1 MKTMK
6 RFAYVGAIALL
17 SVFGFSA
24 CSSNDDALVD
34 NNPTYNPQT
43 GEVNVNFVFNVST
56 SNGMRMSAANTQATE
71 STPFRG
77 ITNAYLGTFT
87 QGEDNLSLTKNVA
100 AAQADKLHYLNTVIA
115 AGKLNPT
122 SPDVVSDITE
132 SRRVL
137 QLSLASGTNTLLFW
151 GKAIK
156 TGDDQSQGR
165 ITMNVADK
173 PSETTFSM
181 CKIVP
186 VTAYPEASGIY
197 KDKLTQYQNLI
208 ANVLNIIVNS
218 GIKDKPV
225 SFGTTERTVTLNWKD
240 YVTVTGDPGSYVLS
254 IPTKSPVDNTK
265 DLTMLGNRLATSF
278 KSLNTIHA
286 NELRAGYGLAVSEMM
301 KDLMG
306 NISQVVG
313 STPLNFEEAVTIE
326 VAKAIK
332 ENVEK
337 FFNSASAEY
346 TWLSTAEVKAACSL
360 IDSQMNLIDDASD
373 LMKFPGD
380 FKLPLGSVI
389 LRLAITGS
397 EPNYQYTYSYANTV
411 ETYAM
416 GGSTTAETA
425 FNPDNYM
432 FPAELCYFGNSPI
445 RVTNDTKVAGDYPD
459 GVTAWDTEGSWTGWT
474 NGHVTSSTRSVAMRH
489 NINYGTALLKSTVRY
504 GAQVLSDNNH
514 ALQAQWNPGTDEP
527 DNTIDVTDRDDAFVL
542 TGILVGGQNP
552 EVGWNYIATATSEG
566 FGSMVYDKATSIKG
580 ESSIDYVEVTR
591 AIGESGGNVSAPVYT
606 MLWDNWDNS
615 LEGQKQRDVYVALE
629 FQNRSK
635 DFFGENNLIRNRT
648 TFYLIGKLDPNQMPK
663 GFSGY
668 TQEQYNSDLSLGIT
682 WPANY
687 ALPPYDDDGNTIKQR
702 RVFMQDYVTEA
713 SFVIGAESLKH
724 ALVSVPDLRSGQIAL
739 GLSVDLNWRTGIN
752 FGDVVL
758 GQ

>member
-1 MKTMK
+1 MKKMK

-17 SVFGFSA
+17 SVLGFSA

-71 STPFRG
+71 SSAFRG
-77 ITNAYLGTFT
+77 ITNAHLGTFT
-87 QGEDNLSLTKNVA
+87 LNGDNRYLYSSDDEAKA
-100 AAQADKLHYLNTVIA
+100 ADKLHYLNTVIGN
-115 AGKLNPT
+115 GKLNPNAT
-122 SPDVVSDITE
+122 ETDVANDITK

-156 TGDDQSQGR
+156 DGDDAAQGR
-165 ITMNVADK
+165 ITMNIAEK

-186 VTAYPEASGIY
+186 DDAYAEAPGIY
-197 KDKLTQYQNLI
+197 KTKFVQYQNLI

-225 SFGTTERTVTLNWKD
+225 TFGTTAKTVTLNWKD
-240 YVTVTGDPGSYVLS
+240 YVTVSGEPGSYVLK
-254 IPTKSPVDNTK
+254 IPTMSPVDNTK
-265 DLTMLGNRLATSF
+265 ELTLLDERLATSF
-278 KSLNTIHA
+278 KSLNTIHV
-286 NELRAGYGLAVSEMM
+286 NELRAGYGLAISEMM

-306 NISQVVG
+306 NINQVVEA
-313 STPLNFEEAVTIE
+313 TPLNFEEAVTIE

-337 FFNSASAEY
+337 FFNSASYNYVWNDTEVVK
-346 TWLSTAEVKAACSL
+346 TASSL
-360 IDSQMNLIDDASD
+360 VTEKKELIDDNSD
-373 LMKFPGD
+373 LMEFPSD

-389 LRLAITGS
+389 LRLDITADGAS
-397 EPNYQYTYSYANTV
+397 YKYTYSYANNV

-416 GGSTTAETA
+416 GGSTTAESA

-445 RVTNDTKVAGDYPD
+445 RVTNQDKVANDYPD
-459 GVTAWDTEGSWTGWT
+459 GASNWDNDAWTGWSD
-474 NGHVTSSTRSVAMRH
+474 GHVTSSTRSVAMRH

-504 GAQVLSDNNH
+504 GADKLSDHNN
-514 ALQAQWNPGTDEP
+514 ALQAQWNPGTNEP
-527 DNTIDVTDRDDAFVL
+527 DNVIDVTGRNDAFVL
-542 TGILVGGQNP
+542 TGVLVGGQNP
-552 EVGWNYIATATSEG
+552 EVGWNYIAKTNATG
-566 FGSMVYDKATSIKG
+566 FGSMVYDK
-580 ESSIDYVEVTR
+580 VP
-591 AIGESGGNVSAPVYT
+591 SGSGVIPGAMGADGGDASQPVYT
-606 MLWDNWDNS
+606 LLWDNWDKDLKGN
-615 LEGQKQRDVYVALE
+615 KQRDVYVALE
-629 FQNRSK
+629 FVNKSSN
-635 DFFGENNLIRNRT
+635 FFGENNLIRNNT
-648 TFYLIGKLDPNQMPK
+648 TFYLIGKLDPNKMPK
-663 GFSGY
+663 GLAGVE
-668 TQEQYNSDLSLGIT
+668 QEQYNNNLSLGIT
-682 WPANY
+682 WPEKY
-687 ALPPYDDDGNTIKQR
+687 ALPPYDDAGNTIKER

-724 ALVSVPDLRSGQIAL
+724 ALVTVPDLRSGQIAL
-739 GLSVDLNWRTGIN
+739 GLSVDLQWRTGIN

>member
-17 SVFGFSA
+17 SVLGFSA

-34 NNPTYNPQT
+34 NNPTYNPQS

-56 SNGMRMSAANTQATE
+56 SNGMRMTAANTQATE

-87 QGEDNLSLTKNVA
+87 LNSDNKYLYNLTTQSTTSESVT
-100 AAQADKLHYLNTVIA
+100 ADKLHYLNTVIG
-115 AGKLNPT
+115 AGKLAANADGT
-122 SPDVVSDITE
+122 NDVTK

-156 TGDDQSQGR
+156 DGDDAAQGR
-165 ITMNVADK
+165 ITMNIAEK

-186 VTAYPEASGIY
+186 NAAYAEAPGIY
-197 KDKLTQYQNLI
+197 KEKFEQYQNLI

-225 SFGTTERTVTLNWKD
+225 SFGTTARTVTLNWKD
-240 YVTVTGDPGSYVLS
+240 YVTVTGEPGSYVLS
-254 IPTKSPVDNTK
+254 VPTNSPVDATK
-265 DLTMLGNRLATSF
+265 ELTLLDERLATSF
-278 KSLNTIHA
+278 KSLNTIHV

-306 NISQVVG
+306 NINQVVEA
-313 STPLNFEEAVTIE
+313 TPLNFEEAVTIE

-337 FFNSASAEY
+337 FFNSASYNYVWNDTEDVK
-346 TWLSTAEVKAACSL
+346 TASSLVTADKVL
-360 IDSQMNLIDDASD
+360 IDNSSD
-373 LMKFPGD
+373 LMEFPSD

-389 LRLAITGS
+389 LRLAITADGAS
-397 EPNYQYTYSYANTV
+397 YKYTYSYANNV

-445 RVTNDTKVAGDYPD
+445 RVTNQDKVANEYPD
-459 GVTAWDTEGSWTGWT
+459 GASNWDNDAWTGWSD
-474 NGHVTSSTRSVAMRH
+474 GHVTSSTRSVAMRH

-504 GAQVLSDNNH
+504 GADKLSDHNN
-514 ALQAQWNPGTDEP
+514 ALQALWNPGTNEP
-527 DNTIDVTDRDDAFVL
+527 DNVIDVTGRNDAFVL
-542 TGILVGGQNP
+542 TGVLVGGQNP
-552 EVGWNYIATATSEG
+552 EVGWNYIAKTNATG
-566 FGSMVYDKATSIKG
+566 FGSMVYDKVPSGSGVVPGAVG
-580 ESSIDYVEVTR
+580 ET
-591 AIGESGGNVSAPVYT
+591 GGDASQPVYT
-606 MLWDNWDNS
+606 LLWDNWDKDLKGN
-615 LEGQKQRDVYVALE
+615 KQRDVYVALE
-629 FQNRSK
+629 FVNKSSN
-635 DFFGENNLIRNRT
+635 FFGENNLIRNNT
-648 TFYLIGKLDPNQMPK
+648 TFYLIGKLDPNKMPK
-663 GFSGY
+663 GLTDV
-668 TQEQYNSDLSLGIT
+668 TQAQYEDDLSLGIT

-687 ALPPYDDDGNTIKQR
+687 ALPPYDADGNTIKER

-713 SFVIGAESLKH
+713 NFVIGAESLKH

>member
-1 MKTMK
+1 MKTKK

-17 SVFGFSA
+17 SVLGFSA

-34 NNPTYNPQT
+34 NNPTYNPQS

-56 SNGMRMSAANTQATE
+56 SNGMRMTAANTQATE

-87 QGEDNLSLTKNVA
+87 LNSDNKYLYNLTTQSTTSESVK
-100 AAQADKLHYLNTVIA
+100 ADKLHYLNTVIG
-115 AGKLNPT
+115 AGKLAANADGT
-122 SPDVVSDITE
+122 NDVTK

-156 TGDDQSQGR
+156 DGDDAAQGR
-165 ITMNVADK
+165 ITMNIADK

-186 VTAYPEASGIY
+186 NAAYAEAPGIY
-197 KDKLTQYQNLI
+197 KDKFVQYQNLI
-208 ANVLNIIVNS
+208 ANVLNTIVNS

-225 SFGTTERTVTLNWKD
+225 SFGSTARTVTLNWKD
-240 YVTVTGDPGSYVLS
+240 YVTVTGEPGSYVLS
-254 IPTKSPVDNTK
+254 IPTNSPVDATK
-265 DLTMLGNRLATSF
+265 ELTLLDERLATSF
-278 KSLNTIHA
+278 KSLNTIHV
-286 NELRAGYGLAVSEMM
+286 NELRAGYGLAISEMM

-306 NISQVVG
+306 NINQVVEA
-313 STPLNFEEAVTIE
+313 TPLNFEEAVTRE

-337 FFNSASAEY
+337 FFNSASYNYVWKETDVVKGASS
-346 TWLSTAEVKAACSL
+346 LVTADKV
-360 IDSQMNLIDDASD
+360 LIDDNSD
-373 LMKFPGD
+373 LMEFPSD

-389 LRLAITGS
+389 LRLAITADGAS
-397 EPNYQYTYSYANTV
+397 YKYTYSYANNV

-416 GGSTTAETA
+416 GGSTTAESA

-445 RVTNDTKVAGDYPD
+445 RVTNQDKVANDYPD
-459 GVTAWDTEGSWTGWT
+459 GASNWDNDAWTGWSD
-474 NGHVTSSTRSVAMRH
+474 GHVTSSTRSVAMRH

-504 GAQVLSDNNH
+504 GAPVLSDNNH
-514 ALQAQWNPGTDEP
+514 ALQAQWNPGTNEP
-527 DNTIDVTDRDDAFVL
+527 DNVIDVTNRDDAFIL

-552 EVGWNYIATATSEG
+552 EVGWNYIAKTNATG
-566 FGSMVYDKATSIKG
+566 FGSMVYDKVPSGSGVVPGAVG
-580 ESSIDYVEVTR
+580 ET
-591 AIGESGGNVSAPVYT
+591 GGNPSQPVYT
-606 MLWDNWDNS
+606 LLWDNWDNA
-615 LEGQKQRDVYVALE
+615 LKGQKQRDVYVALE
-629 FQNRSK
+629 FQNKSSN
-635 DFFGENNLIRNRT
+635 FFGENNLIRNNT
-648 TFYLIGKLDPNQMPK
+648 TFYLIGKLDPNKMPK
-663 GFSGY
+663 GFTGY
-668 TQEQYNSDLSLGIT
+668 TQEQYNNDRSLGIT
-682 WPANY
+682 WPEKY
-687 ALPPYDDDGNTIKQR
+687 ALPPYDAEYGNTIKER

-724 ALVSVPDLRSGQIAL
+724 ALVTVPDLRSGQIAL
-739 GLSVDLNWRTGIN
+739 GLSVDLQWRTGIN

>member
-1 MKTMK
+1 MK

-17 SVFGFSA
+17 SVLGFSA

-71 STPFRG
+71 SSAFRG
-77 ITNAYLGTFT
+77 ITNAHLGTFT
-87 QGEDNLSLTKNVA
+87 LGRDNEHLYSSDDEAKA
-100 AAQADKLHYLNTVIA
+100 ADKLHYLNTVIGN
-115 AGKLNPT
+115 GKLNPNAT
-122 SPDVVSDITE
+122 EDDVANNDVTK

-156 TGDDQSQGR
+156 DGDDAAQGR
-165 ITMNVADK
+165 ITMDIAEK

-186 VTAYPEASGIY
+186 VDAYAEAPGIY
-197 KDKLTQYQNLI
+197 KAKFEQYQNLI
-208 ANVLNIIVNS
+208 ANVMNTIVNS

-225 SFGTTERTVTLNWKD
+225 SFGSTARTVTLYWKD
-240 YVTVTGDPGSYVLS
+240 YVTVSGEAGSYVLS
-254 IPTKSPVDNTK
+254 IPTNSPVDATK
-265 DLTMLGNRLATSF
+265 ELTLLDERLATSF
-278 KSLNTIHA
+278 KSLNTIHV
-286 NELRAGYGLAVSEMM
+286 NELRAGYGLAISEMM

-306 NISQVVG
+306 NINQVVEA
-313 STPLNFEEAVTIE
+313 TPLNFEEAVTIE

-337 FFNSASAEY
+337 FFNSASYSYVWNDTED
-346 TWLSTAEVKAACSL
+346 VKAASSLVSSAKAL
-360 IDSQMNLIDDASD
+360 IDNSSD
-373 LMKFPGD
+373 LMEFPSD

-389 LRLAITGS
+389 LRLAITADGAS
-397 EPNYQYTYSYANTV
+397 YKYTYSYANNV

-416 GGSTTAETA
+416 GGSTDAA
-425 FNPDNYM
+425 SSFNPDNYM

-445 RVTNDTKVAGDYPD
+445 RVTNQDKVANDYPD
-459 GVTAWDTEGSWTGWT
+459 GASNWDNDAWTGWSD
-474 NGHVTSSTRSVAMRH
+474 GHVTSSTRSVAMRH

-504 GAQVLSDNNH
+504 GADKLSDHNH

-527 DNTIDVTDRDDAFVL
+527 DNVIDVTGRNDAFVL
-542 TGILVGGQNP
+542 TGVLVGGQNA
-552 EVGWNYIATATSEG
+552 EVGWNYIAKTNATG
-566 FGSMVYDKATSIKG
+566 FGSMVYDKVPSGSGVIPGAVG
-580 ESSIDYVEVTR
+580 ET
-591 AIGESGGNVSAPVYT
+591 GGDASQPVYT
-606 MLWDNWDNS
+606 LLWDNWDKDLKGN
-615 LEGQKQRDVYVALE
+615 KQRDVYVALE
-629 FQNRSK
+629 FVNKSSN
-635 DFFGENNLIRNRT
+635 FFGENNLIRNNT
-648 TFYLIGKLDPNQMPK
+648 TFYLIGKLDPNKMPK
-663 GFSGY
+663 GLTSV

-682 WPANY
+682 WPEKY
-687 ALPPYDDDGNTIKQR
+687 ALPPYDAAGNTIKER

-724 ALVSVPDLRSGQIAL
+724 ALVTVPDLRSGQIAL
-739 GLSVDLNWRTGIN
+739 GLSVDLQWRTGIN

>member
-1 MKTMK
+1 MK

-17 SVFGFSA
+17 SVLGFSA

-56 SNGMRMSAANTQATE
+56 SNGMRMTAANTQATE
-71 STPFRG
+71 SSAFRG
-77 ITNAYLGTFT
+77 ITNAHLGTFT
-87 QGEDNLSLTKNVA
+87 LGRDNEHLYSSADEAKA
-100 AAQADKLHYLNTVIA
+100 ADKLHYLNTVIGN
-115 AGKLNPT
+115 GKLNPNAT
-122 SPDVVSDITE
+122 EDDVANNDVTK

-156 TGDDQSQGR
+156 DGDDAAQGR
-165 ITMNVADK
+165 ITMNIAEK

-186 VTAYPEASGIY
+186 VDAYAEAPGIY
-197 KDKLTQYQNLI
+197 KAKFEQYQNLI
-208 ANVLNIIVNS
+208 ANVMNTIVNS

-225 SFGTTERTVTLNWKD
+225 SFGSTTRTVTLYWKD
-240 YVTVTGDPGSYVLS
+240 YVTVSGEAGSYVLS
-254 IPTKSPVDNTK
+254 IPTNSPVDATK
-265 DLTMLGNRLATSF
+265 ELTLLDERLAASF
-278 KSLNTIHA
+278 KSLNTIHV
-286 NELRAGYGLAVSEMM
+286 NELRAGYGLAISEMM

-306 NISQVVG
+306 NINQVVEA
-313 STPLNFEEAVTIE
+313 TPLNFEEAVTIE

-337 FFNSASAEY
+337 FFNSASYNYVWE
-346 TWLSTAEVKAACSL
+346 STNVVKDASSL
-360 IDSQMNLIDDASD
+360 VTADKALIDDNSN
-373 LMKFPGD
+373 LMEFPSD

-389 LRLAITGS
+389 LRLAITADGAS
-397 EPNYQYTYSYANTV
+397 YKYTYSYANNV

-416 GGSTTAETA
+416 GGSTTAENA

-445 RVTNDTKVAGDYPD
+445 RVTNQDKVANDYPD
-459 GVTAWDTEGSWTGWT
+459 GASNWDNDAWAGWSD
-474 NGHVTSSTRSVAMRH
+474 GHVTSSTRSVAMRH

-504 GAQVLSDNNH
+504 GADKLSDHNH

-527 DNTIDVTDRDDAFVL
+527 DNVIDVTGRDNAFVL
-542 TGILVGGQNP
+542 TGVLVGGQNP
-552 EVGWNYIATATSEG
+552 EVGWNYIAKTNATG
-566 FGSMVYDKATSIKG
+566 FGSMVYDKVPSGSGVIPGAVG
-580 ESSIDYVEVTR
+580 ET
-591 AIGESGGNVSAPVYT
+591 GGDASQPVYT
-606 MLWDNWDNS
+606 LLWDNWDKDLKGN
-615 LEGQKQRDVYVALE
+615 KQRDVYVALE
-629 FQNRSK
+629 FVNKSSN
-635 DFFGENNLIRNRT
+635 FFGENNLIRNNT
-648 TFYLIGKLDPNQMPK
+648 TFYLIGKLDPNKMPK
-663 GFSGY
+663 GLTGVE
-668 TQEQYNSDLSLGIT
+668 QEQYNNDLSLGIT
-682 WPANY
+682 WPEKY
-687 ALPPYDDDGNTIKQR
+687 ALPPYDADGNTIKQR

-724 ALVSVPDLRSGQIAL
+724 ALVTVPDLRSGQIAL
-739 GLSVDLNWRTGIN
+739 GLSVDLQWRTGIN

>member
-1 MKTMK
+1 MK

-17 SVFGFSA
+17 SVLGFSA

-71 STPFRG
+71 SSAFRG
-77 ITNAYLGTFT
+77 ITNAHLGTFT
-87 QGEDNLSLTKNVA
+87 LGRDNEHLYSSDDEAKA
-100 AAQADKLHYLNTVIA
+100 ADKLHYLNTVIGN
-115 AGKLNPT
+115 GKLNPNAT
-122 SPDVVSDITE
+122 EDDVANNDVTK

-156 TGDDQSQGR
+156 DGDDAAQGR
-165 ITMNVADK
+165 ITMDIAEK

-186 VTAYPEASGIY
+186 DAAYDEAPGIY
-197 KDKLTQYQNLI
+197 KTKFVQYQNLI
-208 ANVLNIIVNS
+208 ANVMNTIVNS

-225 SFGTTERTVTLNWKD
+225 SFGSTARTVTLYWKD
-240 YVTVTGDPGSYVLS
+240 YVTVSGEAGSYVLS
-254 IPTKSPVDNTK
+254 IPTNSPVDATK
-265 DLTMLGNRLATSF
+265 ELTLLDERLATSF
-278 KSLNTIHA
+278 KSLNTIHV
-286 NELRAGYGLAVSEMM
+286 NELRAGYGLAISEMM

-306 NISQVVG
+306 NINQVVEA
-313 STPLNFEEAVTIE
+313 TPLNFEEAVTIE

-337 FFNSASAEY
+337 FFNSASYNYVWNDTED
-346 TWLSTAEVKAACSL
+346 VKAASSL
-360 IDSQMNLIDDASD
+360 LVPDKQLIDDNSN
-373 LMKFPGD
+373 LMEFPSD

-389 LRLAITGS
+389 LRLAITADGAS
-397 EPNYQYTYSYANTV
+397 YKYTYSYANNV

-416 GGSTTAETA
+416 GGSTDAA
-425 FNPDNYM
+425 SSFNPDNYM

-445 RVTNDTKVAGDYPD
+445 RVTNQDKVANDYPD
-459 GVTAWDTEGSWTGWT
+459 GASNWDNDAWTGWSD
-474 NGHVTSSTRSVAMRH
+474 GHVTSSTRSVAMRH

-504 GAQVLSDNNH
+504 GADKLSDHNH

-527 DNTIDVTDRDDAFVL
+527 DNVIDVTGRNDAFVL
-542 TGILVGGQNP
+542 TGVLVGGQNA
-552 EVGWNYIATATSEG
+552 EVGWNYIAKTNATG
-566 FGSMVYDKATSIKG
+566 FGSMVYDKVPSGSGVIPGAVG
-580 ESSIDYVEVTR
+580 ET
-591 AIGESGGNVSAPVYT
+591 GGDASQPVYT
-606 MLWDNWDNS
+606 LLWDNWDKDLKGN
-615 LEGQKQRDVYVALE
+615 KQRDVYVALE
-629 FQNRSK
+629 FQNRSSN
-635 DFFGENNLIRNRT
+635 FFGENNLIRNNT
-648 TFYLIGKLDPNQMPK
+648 TFYLIGKLDPNKMPK
-663 GFSGY
+663 GLTGVE
-668 TQEQYNSDLSLGIT
+668 QEQYNNDLSLGIT
-682 WPANY
+682 WPEKY
-687 ALPPYDDDGNTIKQR
+687 ALPPYDADGNTIKQR

-739 GLSVDLNWRTGIN
+739 GLSVDLQWRTGIN

>member
-1 MKTMK
+1 MK

-17 SVFGFSA
+17 SVLGFSA

-71 STPFRG
+71 SSAFRG
-77 ITNAYLGTFT
+77 ITNAHLGTFT
-87 QGEDNLSLTKNVA
+87 LGRDNEHLYSSDDEAKA
-100 AAQADKLHYLNTVIA
+100 ADKLHYLNTVIGN
-115 AGKLNPT
+115 GKLNPNAT
-122 SPDVVSDITE
+122 EDDVANNDVTK

-156 TGDDQSQGR
+156 DGDDAAQGR
-165 ITMNVADK
+165 ITMDIAEK

-186 VTAYPEASGIY
+186 DAAYDEAPGIY
-197 KDKLTQYQNLI
+197 KTKFVQYQNLI
-208 ANVLNIIVNS
+208 ANVMNTIVNS

-225 SFGTTERTVTLNWKD
+225 SFGSTARTVTLYWKD
-240 YVTVTGDPGSYVLS
+240 YVTVSGEAGSYVLS
-254 IPTKSPVDNTK
+254 IPTNSPVDATK
-265 DLTMLGNRLATSF
+265 ELTLLDERLATSF
-278 KSLNTIHA
+278 KSLNTIHV
-286 NELRAGYGLAVSEMM
+286 NELRAGYGLAISEMM

-306 NISQVVG
+306 NINQVVEA
-313 STPLNFEEAVTIE
+313 TPLNFEEAVTIE

-332 ENVEK
+332 TNVEK
-337 FFNSASAEY
+337 FFNSASYNYVWNDTED
-346 TWLSTAEVKAACSL
+346 VKAASSLVSSAKPL
-360 IDSQMNLIDDASD
+360 IDNSSD
-373 LMKFPGD
+373 LMEFPSD

-389 LRLAITGS
+389 LRLAITADGAS
-397 EPNYQYTYSYANTV
+397 YKYTYSYANNV

-416 GGSTTAETA
+416 GGSTDAA
-425 FNPDNYM
+425 SSFNPDNYM

-445 RVTNDTKVAGDYPD
+445 RVTNQDKVANDYPD
-459 GVTAWDTEGSWTGWT
+459 GASNWDNDAWTGWSD
-474 NGHVTSSTRSVAMRH
+474 GHVTSSTRSVAMRH

-504 GAQVLSDNNH
+504 GADKLSDHNH

-527 DNTIDVTDRDDAFVL
+527 DNVIDVTGRNDAFVL
-542 TGILVGGQNP
+542 TGVLVGGQNA
-552 EVGWNYIATATSEG
+552 EVGWNYIAKTNATG
-566 FGSMVYDKATSIKG
+566 FGSMVYDKVPSGSGVIPGAVG
-580 ESSIDYVEVTR
+580 ET
-591 AIGESGGNVSAPVYT
+591 GGDASQPVYT
-606 MLWDNWDNS
+606 LLWDNWDKDLKGN
-615 LEGQKQRDVYVALE
+615 KQRDVYVALE
-629 FQNRSK
+629 FQNRSSN
-635 DFFGENNLIRNRT
+635 FFGENNLIRNNT
-648 TFYLIGKLDPNQMPK
+648 TFYLIGKLDPNKMPK
-663 GFSGY
+663 GLTSV
-668 TQEQYNSDLSLGIT
+668 TQEQYNNDLSLGIT
-682 WPANY
+682 WPEKY
-687 ALPPYDDDGNTIKQR
+687 ALPPYDAAGKTIKER

-739 GLSVDLNWRTGIN
+739 GLSVDLQWRTGIN

>member
-1 MKTMK
+1 MKKMK

-17 SVFGFSA
+17 SVLGFSA

-71 STPFRG
+71 SSAFRG
-77 ITNAYLGTFT
+77 ITNAHLGTFT
-87 QGEDNLSLTKNVA
+87 LGRDNEHLYSSDDEAKA
-100 AAQADKLHYLNTVIA
+100 ADKLHYLNTVIGN
-115 AGKLNPT
+115 GKLNPNAT
-122 SPDVVSDITE
+122 ETDVANDITK

-156 TGDDQSQGR
+156 DGDDAAQGR
-165 ITMNVADK
+165 ITMNIAEK

-186 VTAYPEASGIY
+186 DDAYAEAPGIY
-197 KDKLTQYQNLI
+197 KEKFVQYQNLI

-218 GIKDKPV
+218 GIENKPV
-225 SFGTTERTVTLNWKD
+225 SFGSTTKTVTLYWKD
-240 YVTVTGDPGSYVLS
+240 YVTVSGEENSRVLL
-254 IPTKSPVDNTK
+254 IPTNSPVDANK
-265 DLTMLGNRLATSF
+265 ELTLLDERLATSF
-278 KSLNTIHA
+278 KSLNTIHV
-286 NELRAGYGLAVSEMM
+286 NELRAGYGLAISEMM

-306 NISQVVG
+306 NINQVVEA
-313 STPLNFEEAVTIE
+313 TPLNFEEAVTIE

-337 FFNSASAEY
+337 FFNSASYSYVWNDTED
-346 TWLSTAEVKAACSL
+346 VKAASSLVSSAKAL
-360 IDSQMNLIDDASD
+360 IDNSSD
-373 LMKFPGD
+373 LMEFPSD

-389 LRLAITGS
+389 LRLAITADGAS
-397 EPNYQYTYSYANTV
+397 YKYTYSYANNV

-416 GGSTTAETA
+416 GGSTDAA
-425 FNPDNYM
+425 SSFNPDNYM

-445 RVTNDTKVAGDYPD
+445 RVTNQDKVANDYPD
-459 GVTAWDTEGSWTGWT
+459 GAGNWDNDAWTGWSD
-474 NGHVTSSTRSVAMRH
+474 GHVTSSTRSVAMRH

-504 GAQVLSDNNH
+504 GADKLSDHNH

-527 DNTIDVTDRDDAFVL
+527 DNVIDVTGRNDAFVL
-542 TGILVGGQNP
+542 TGVLVGGQNA
-552 EVGWNYIATATSEG
+552 EVGWNYIAKTNATG
-566 FGSMVYDKATSIKG
+566 FGSMVYDKVPSASGVIPG
-580 ESSIDYVEVTR
+580 
-591 AIGESGGNVSAPVYT
+591 AIGTDGGDASQPVYT
-606 MLWDNWDNS
+606 LLWDNWDKDLKGN
-615 LEGQKQRDVYVALE
+615 KQRDVYVALE
-629 FQNRSK
+629 FVNKSSN
-635 DFFGENNLIRNRT
+635 FFGENNLIRNNT
-648 TFYLIGKLDPNQMPK
+648 TFYLIGKLDPNKMPK
-663 GFSGY
+663 GLTGVE
-668 TQEQYNSDLSLGIT
+668 QEQYNNDLSLGIT
-682 WPANY
+682 WPEKY
-687 ALPPYDDDGNTIKQR
+687 ALPPYDNAGNTIKER

-739 GLSVDLNWRTGIN
+739 GLSVDLQWRTGIN

>member
-1 MKTMK
+1 MKKMK

-17 SVFGFSA
+17 SVLGFSA

-71 STPFRG
+71 SSTFRG
-77 ITNAYLGTFT
+77 ITNAHLGTFT
-87 QGEDNLSLTKNVA
+87 LGRDNEHLYSSADEAKA
-100 AAQADKLHYLNTVIA
+100 ADKLHYLNTVIGN
-115 AGKLNPT
+115 GKLNPNAT
-122 SPDVVSDITE
+122 ETDVANNDVTK

-156 TGDDQSQGR
+156 DGDDAAQGR
-165 ITMNVADK
+165 ITMNIAEK

-186 VTAYPEASGIY
+186 VDAYAEAPGIY
-197 KDKLTQYQNLI
+197 KAKFEQYQNLI
-208 ANVLNIIVNS
+208 ANVMNTIVNS
-218 GIKDKPV
+218 GIENKSV
-225 SFGTTERTVTLNWKD
+225 TFGSTTRTVTLYWKD
-240 YVTVTGDPGSYVLS
+240 YVTVSGEAGSYVLS
-254 IPTKSPVDNTK
+254 IPTNSPVDANK
-265 DLTMLGNRLATSF
+265 ELTLLDERLATSF
-278 KSLNTIHA
+278 KSLNTIHV
-286 NELRAGYGLAVSEMM
+286 NELRAGYGLAISEMM

-306 NISQVVG
+306 NINQVVE

-337 FFNSASAEY
+337 FFNSASYNYVWE
-346 TWLSTAEVKAACSL
+346 STNVVKDASSL
-360 IDSQMNLIDDASD
+360 VSSAKALIDDNSN
-373 LMKFPGD
+373 LMEFPSD

-389 LRLAITGS
+389 LRLAITADGAS
-397 EPNYQYTYSYANTV
+397 YKYTYSYANNV

-416 GGSTTAETA
+416 GGSTTAENA

-445 RVTNDTKVAGDYPD
+445 RVTNQDKVANDYPD
-459 GVTAWDTEGSWTGWT
+459 GASNWDNDAWAGWSD
-474 NGHVTSSTRSVAMRH
+474 GHVTSSTRSVAMRH

-504 GAQVLSDNNH
+504 GADKLSDHNH

-527 DNTIDVTDRDDAFVL
+527 DNVIDVTGRNDAFVL
-542 TGILVGGQNP
+542 TGVLVGGQNP
-552 EVGWNYIATATSEG
+552 EVGWNYIAKTNATG
-566 FGSMVYDKATSIKG
+566 FGSMVYDKVPSGSGVIPGAVG
-580 ESSIDYVEVTR
+580 ET
-591 AIGESGGNVSAPVYT
+591 GGDASQPVYT
-606 MLWDNWDNS
+606 LLWDNWDKDLKGN
-615 LEGQKQRDVYVALE
+615 KQRDVYVALE
-629 FQNRSK
+629 FQNRSSN
-635 DFFGENNLIRNRT
+635 FFGENNLIRNNT
-648 TFYLIGKLDPNQMPK
+648 TFYLIGKLDPNKMPK
-663 GFSGY
+663 GLTSV

-682 WPANY
+682 WPEKY
-687 ALPPYDDDGNTIKQR
+687 ALPPYDADADGKTIKER

-724 ALVSVPDLRSGQIAL
+724 ALVTVPDLRSGQIAL
-739 GLSVDLNWRTGIN
+739 GLSVDLQWRTGIN

>member
-1 MKTMK
+1 MKKMK

-17 SVFGFSA
+17 SVLGFSA

-56 SNGMRMSAANTQATE
+56 SNGMRMTAANTQATE
-71 STPFRG
+71 SSAFRG
-77 ITNAYLGTFT
+77 ITNAHLGTFT
-87 QGEDNLSLTKNVA
+87 LGRDNEHLYSSADEAKA
-100 AAQADKLHYLNTVIA
+100 ADKLHYLNTVIGN
-115 AGKLNPT
+115 GKLNPNAT
-122 SPDVVSDITE
+122 EDDVANNDVTK

-156 TGDDQSQGR
+156 DGDDAAQGR
-165 ITMNVADK
+165 ITMNIAEK

-186 VTAYPEASGIY
+186 VDAYAEAPGIY
-197 KDKLTQYQNLI
+197 KAKFEQYQNLI
-208 ANVLNIIVNS
+208 ANVMNTIVNS

-225 SFGTTERTVTLNWKD
+225 SFGSTTRTVTLYWKD
-240 YVTVTGDPGSYVLS
+240 YVTVSGEAGSYVLS
-254 IPTKSPVDNTK
+254 IPTNSPVDATK
-265 DLTMLGNRLATSF
+265 ELTLLDERLAASF
-278 KSLNTIHA
+278 KSLNTIHV
-286 NELRAGYGLAVSEMM
+286 NELRAGYGLAISEMM

-306 NISQVVG
+306 NINQVVEA
-313 STPLNFEEAVTIE
+313 TPLNFEEAVTIE

-337 FFNSASAEY
+337 FFNSASYNYVWE
-346 TWLSTAEVKAACSL
+346 STNVVKDASSL
-360 IDSQMNLIDDASD
+360 VTADKALIDDNSN
-373 LMKFPGD
+373 LMEFPSD

-389 LRLAITGS
+389 LRLAITADGAS
-397 EPNYQYTYSYANTV
+397 YKYTYSYANNV

-416 GGSTTAETA
+416 GGSTTAENA

-445 RVTNDTKVAGDYPD
+445 RVTNQDKVANDYPD
-459 GVTAWDTEGSWTGWT
+459 GASNWDNDAWAGWSD
-474 NGHVTSSTRSVAMRH
+474 GHVTSSTRSVAMRH

-504 GAQVLSDNNH
+504 GADKLSDHNH

-527 DNTIDVTDRDDAFVL
+527 DNVIDVTGRDNAFVL
-542 TGILVGGQNP
+542 TGVLVGGQNP
-552 EVGWNYIATATSEG
+552 EVGWNYIAKTNATG
-566 FGSMVYDKATSIKG
+566 FGSMVYDKVPSGSGVIPGAVG
-580 ESSIDYVEVTR
+580 ET
-591 AIGESGGNVSAPVYT
+591 GGDASQPVYT
-606 MLWDNWDNS
+606 LLWDNWDKDLKGN
-615 LEGQKQRDVYVALE
+615 KQRDVYVALE
-629 FQNRSK
+629 FVNKSSN
-635 DFFGENNLIRNRT
+635 FFGENNLIRNNT
-648 TFYLIGKLDPNQMPK
+648 TFYLIGKLDPNKMPK
-663 GFSGY
+663 GLTGVE
-668 TQEQYNSDLSLGIT
+668 QEQYNNDLSLGIT
-682 WPANY
+682 WPEKY
-687 ALPPYDDDGNTIKQR
+687 ALPPYDADGNTIKQR

-724 ALVSVPDLRSGQIAL
+724 ALVTVPDLRSGQIAL
-739 GLSVDLNWRTGIN
+739 GLSVDLQWRTGIN

>member
-1 MKTMK
+1 MKKMK

-17 SVFGFSA
+17 SVLGFSA

-71 STPFRG
+71 SSAFRG
-77 ITNAYLGTFT
+77 ITNAHLGTFT
-87 QGEDNLSLTKNVA
+87 LNGDNRYLYSSDDEAKA
-100 AAQADKLHYLNTVIA
+100 ADKLHYLNTVIGN
-115 AGKLNPT
+115 GKLNPNAT
-122 SPDVVSDITE
+122 ETDVANDITK

-156 TGDDQSQGR
+156 DGDDAAQGR
-165 ITMNVADK
+165 ITMNIAEK

-186 VTAYPEASGIY
+186 DDAYAEAPGIY
-197 KDKLTQYQNLI
+197 KTKFVQYQNLI

-225 SFGTTERTVTLNWKD
+225 TFGTTAKTVTLNWKD
-240 YVTVTGDPGSYVLS
+240 YVTVSGEPGSYVLK
-254 IPTKSPVDNTK
+254 IPTMSPVDNTK
-265 DLTMLGNRLATSF
+265 ELTLLDERLATSF
-278 KSLNTIHA
+278 KSLNTIHV
-286 NELRAGYGLAVSEMM
+286 NELRAGYGLAISEMM

-306 NISQVVG
+306 NINQVVEA
-313 STPLNFEEAVTIE
+313 TPLNFEEAVTIE
-326 VAKAIK
+326 VANAIK

-337 FFNSASAEY
+337 FFNKASYNYVWNDTEDVK
-346 TWLSTAEVKAACSL
+346 TASSL
-360 IDSQMNLIDDASD
+360 VTEKKELIDDNSD
-373 LMKFPGD
+373 LMEFPSD

-389 LRLAITGS
+389 LRLDITADGAS
-397 EPNYQYTYSYANTV
+397 YKYTYSYANNV

-445 RVTNDTKVAGDYPD
+445 RVTNQDKVANDYPD
-459 GVTAWDTEGSWTGWT
+459 GASNWDNDAWTGWSD
-474 NGHVTSSTRSVAMRH
+474 GHVTSSTRSVAMRH

-504 GAQVLSDNNH
+504 GADKLSDHNN
-514 ALQAQWNPGTDEP
+514 ALQAQWNPGTNEP
-527 DNTIDVTDRDDAFVL
+527 DNVIDVTGRNDAFVL
-542 TGILVGGQNP
+542 TGVLVGGQNP
-552 EVGWNYIATATSEG
+552 EVGWNYIAKTNATG
-566 FGSMVYDKATSIKG
+566 FGSMVYDKVPSGSGVIPG
-580 ESSIDYVEVTR
+580 
-591 AIGESGGNVSAPVYT
+591 AIGADGGDASQPVFT
-606 MLWDNWDNS
+606 LLWDNWDNA
-615 LEGQKQRDVYVALE
+615 LKDNKQRDVYVALE
-629 FQNRSK
+629 FVNKSSN
-635 DFFGENNLIRNRT
+635 FFGENNLIRNNT

-682 WPANY
+682 WPEKY
-687 ALPPYDDDGNTIKQR
+687 ALPPYDTDGNTIKQR

>member
-1 MKTMK
+1 MKKMK

-17 SVFGFSA
+17 SVLGFSA

-71 STPFRG
+71 SSAFRG
-77 ITNAYLGTFT
+77 ITNAHLGTFT
-87 QGEDNLSLTKNVA
+87 LGRDNEHLYSSDDEAKA
-100 AAQADKLHYLNTVIA
+100 ADKLHYLNTVIGN
-115 AGKLNPT
+115 GKLNPNAT
-122 SPDVVSDITE
+122 EDDVANNDVTK

-156 TGDDQSQGR
+156 DGDDAAQGR
-165 ITMNVADK
+165 ITMDIAEK

-186 VTAYPEASGIY
+186 DAAYDEAPGIY
-197 KDKLTQYQNLI
+197 KTKFVQYQNLI
-208 ANVLNIIVNS
+208 ANVMNTIVNS

-225 SFGTTERTVTLNWKD
+225 SFGSTARTVTLYWKD
-240 YVTVTGDPGSYVLS
+240 YVTVSGEAGSYVLS
-254 IPTKSPVDNTK
+254 IPTNSPVDATK
-265 DLTMLGNRLATSF
+265 ELTLLDERLATSF
-278 KSLNTIHA
+278 KSLNTIHV
-286 NELRAGYGLAVSEMM
+286 NELRAGYGLAISEMM

-306 NISQVVG
+306 NINQVVEA
-313 STPLNFEEAVTIE
+313 TPLNFEEAVTIE

-337 FFNSASAEY
+337 FFNSASYSYVWNDTED
-346 TWLSTAEVKAACSL
+346 VKAASSLVSSAKAL
-360 IDSQMNLIDDASD
+360 IDNSSD
-373 LMKFPGD
+373 LMEFPSD

-389 LRLAITGS
+389 LRLAITADGAS
-397 EPNYQYTYSYANTV
+397 YKYTYSYANNV

-416 GGSTTAETA
+416 GGSTDAA
-425 FNPDNYM
+425 SSFNPDNYM

-445 RVTNDTKVAGDYPD
+445 RVTNQDKVANDYPD
-459 GVTAWDTEGSWTGWT
+459 GASNWDNDAWTGWSD
-474 NGHVTSSTRSVAMRH
+474 GHVTSSTRSVAMRH

-504 GAQVLSDNNH
+504 GADKLSDHNH

-527 DNTIDVTDRDDAFVL
+527 DNVIDVTGRNDAFVL
-542 TGILVGGQNP
+542 TGVLVGGQNA
-552 EVGWNYIATATSEG
+552 EVGWNYIAKTNATG
-566 FGSMVYDKATSIKG
+566 FGSMVYDKVPSGSGVIPGAVG
-580 ESSIDYVEVTR
+580 ET
-591 AIGESGGNVSAPVYT
+591 GGDASQPVYT
-606 MLWDNWDNS
+606 LLWDNWDKDLKGN
-615 LEGQKQRDVYVALE
+615 KQRDVYVALE
-629 FQNRSK
+629 FVNKSSN
-635 DFFGENNLIRNRT
+635 FFGENNLIRNNT
-648 TFYLIGKLDPNQMPK
+648 TFYLIGKLDPNKMPK
-663 GFSGY
+663 GLTSV

-682 WPANY
+682 WPEKY
-687 ALPPYDDDGNTIKQR
+687 ALPPYDAAGNTIKER

-724 ALVSVPDLRSGQIAL
+724 ALVTVPDLRSGQIAL
-739 GLSVDLNWRTGIN
+739 GLSVDLQWRTGIN

>member
-1 MKTMK
+1 MKKMK

-17 SVFGFSA
+17 SVLGFSA

-71 STPFRG
+71 SSAFRG
-77 ITNAYLGTFT
+77 ITNAHLGTFT
-87 QGEDNLSLTKNVA
+87 LGSDNKHLYSSDDEAKA
-100 AAQADKLHYLNTVIA
+100 ADKLHYLNTVIGN
-115 AGKLNPT
+115 GKLNPNAT
-122 SPDVVSDITE
+122 ETDVANDITK

-156 TGDDQSQGR
+156 DGDDAAQGR
-165 ITMNVADK
+165 ITMNIAEK

-186 VTAYPEASGIY
+186 KDAYAEAPGIY
-197 KDKLTQYQNLI
+197 KEKFEQYQNLI

-218 GIKDKPV
+218 GIENKPV
-225 SFGTTERTVTLNWKD
+225 SFGSTPKTVTLYWKD
-240 YVTVTGDPGSYVLS
+240 YVTVSGEENSRVLS
-254 IPTKSPVDNTK
+254 IPTNSPVDNTK
-265 DLTMLGNRLATSF
+265 DLTLLDERLATSF
-278 KSLNTIHA
+278 KSLNTIHV
-286 NELRAGYGLAVSEMM
+286 NELRAGYGLAISEMM

-306 NISQVVG
+306 NINQVVEA
-313 STPLNFEEAVTIE
+313 TPLNFEEAVTIE

-337 FFNSASAEY
+337 FFNSASYSYVWNDTED
-346 TWLSTAEVKAACSL
+346 VKAASSL
-360 IDSQMNLIDDASD
+360 VSSAKELIDDNSN
-373 LMKFPGD
+373 LMEFPSD

-389 LRLAITGS
+389 LRLAITADGAS
-397 EPNYQYTYSYANTV
+397 YKYTYSYADNV

-416 GGSTTAETA
+416 GGSSDASSA

-445 RVTNDTKVAGDYPD
+445 RVTNQDKVANDYPD
-459 GVTAWDTEGSWTGWT
+459 GASNWDNDAWTGWSD
-474 NGHVTSSTRSVAMRH
+474 GHVTSSTRSVAMRH

-504 GAQVLSDNNH
+504 GADKLSDHNH
-514 ALQAQWNPGTDEP
+514 ALQQQWNGSDEP
-527 DNTIDVTDRDDAFVL
+527 DNVIDVTGRNDAFVL
-542 TGILVGGQNP
+542 TGVLVGGQNA
-552 EVGWNYIATATSEG
+552 EVGWNYIAKTTETG
-566 FGSMVYDKATSIKG
+566 FGSMVYDKVPSGSGVIPGAVG
-580 ESSIDYVEVTR
+580 ET
-591 AIGESGGNVSAPVYT
+591 GGNPSQPVYT
-606 MLWDNWDNS
+606 LLWDNWDNK
-615 LEGQKQRDVYVALE
+615 LKGQKQRDVYVALE
-629 FQNRSK
+629 FVNKSSN
-635 DFFGENNLIRNRT
+635 FFGENNLIRNNT
-648 TFYLIGKLDPNQMPK
+648 TFYLIGKLDPNKMPK
-663 GFSGY
+663 GLTGVE
-668 TQEQYNSDLSLGIT
+668 QEQYNNDRSLGIT
-682 WPANY
+682 WPEKY
-687 ALPPYDDDGNTIKQR
+687 ALPPYDAAGNTIKER

-739 GLSVDLNWRTGIN
+739 GLSVDLQWRTGIN

-758 GQ
+758 GEK